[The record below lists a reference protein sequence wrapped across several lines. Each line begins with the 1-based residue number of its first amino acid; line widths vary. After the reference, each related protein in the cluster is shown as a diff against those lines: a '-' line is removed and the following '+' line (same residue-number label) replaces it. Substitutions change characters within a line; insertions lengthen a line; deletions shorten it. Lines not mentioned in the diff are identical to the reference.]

1 MPLDLK
7 AVVAEKIALDKKD
20 SAERLAAA
28 NRRQKEAERGL
39 AERRLLLR
47 YVAEEVEKDQTLVR
61 WEGSSFAHFL
71 VATKR
76 LYMSVCPL
84 VGPLVRWSVGW
95 LRFCFSAY

>member
-20 SAERLAAA
+20 LAERLAAA

-61 WEGSSFAHFL
+61 WERLSFAHFFL
-71 VATKR
+71 A
-76 LYMSVCPL
+76 
-84 VGPLVRWSVGW
+84 
-95 LRFCFSAY
+95 